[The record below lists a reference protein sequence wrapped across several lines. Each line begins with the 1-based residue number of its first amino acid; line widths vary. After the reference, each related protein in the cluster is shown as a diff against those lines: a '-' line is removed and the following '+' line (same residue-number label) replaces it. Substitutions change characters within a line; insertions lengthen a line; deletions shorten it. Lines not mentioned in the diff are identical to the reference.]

1 MRFAGAAFGAQNFMG
16 DTPRYDQLGASA
28 TEQHS
33 LGLANDA
40 KNEAEAASAV
50 MRGQAMV
57 ESAEAQAE
65 AIRASGQ
72 AQGQASM
79 VSGIASGIGGL
90 GGLFRSGGGGGF
102 SGGYGSSKFSS
113 SFGAFQPVMMPRGDQ
128 SGARGSG
135 L

>member
-72 AQGQASM
+72 DGQVPV

-113 SFGAFQPVMMPRGDQ
+113 SFGAFQP
-128 SGARGSG
+128 GASFNVPSYF
-135 L
+135 